1 MVDLAGSEKCH
12 AYQFGSFTDERI
24 QELVSI
30 NKSLSNL
37 GNCVRLLANGKSY
50 IPYRDSK
57 LTRLLADSL
66 GGNSK
71 TLFIITLSPSIEFM
85 DDGISSLQFA
95 ERAKSIEINVNVNET
110 NNSNELIKGYEM
122 EIARLKDILEE
133 KNSHN
138 LNTSNSVIE
147 ENKQLKEENEILKK
161 HINSLLY
168 ICHGHEPILDDN
180 NGIKDFSDTIKIEKE
195 KLNIYLNSLSHYPV
209 YIIIIIYSLIVY

>member
-1 MVDLAGSEKCH
+1 
-12 AYQFGSFTDERI
+12 
-24 QELVSI
+24 
-30 NKSLSNL
+30 
-37 GNCVRLLANGKSY
+37 
-50 IPYRDSK
+50 
-57 LTRLLADSL
+57 
-66 GGNSK
+66 
-71 TLFIITLSPSIEFM
+71 M

-180 NGIKDFSDTIKIEKE
+180 NEIKDFSNTIKIEKE

-209 YIIIIIYSLIVY
+209 FIIIIIFIYSLIVY

>member
-1 MVDLAGSEKCH
+1 
-12 AYQFGSFTDERI
+12 
-24 QELVSI
+24 
-30 NKSLSNL
+30 
-37 GNCVRLLANGKSY
+37 
-50 IPYRDSK
+50 
-57 LTRLLADSL
+57 
-66 GGNSK
+66 
-71 TLFIITLSPSIEFM
+71 M

-180 NGIKDFSDTIKIEKE
+180 NEIKDFSNTIKIEKE
-195 KLNIYLNSLSHYPV
+195 KLNIYLNSLFHYPV
-209 YIIIIIYSLIVY
+209 FIIIIIYSLIVY